1 LVAESET
8 GKAVGWL
15 HVFVCHLMESDP
27 YAEIG
32 GLVVD
37 ELCRGSGI
45 GQRLLDQA
53 EAWARTKACASI
65 RLRSNIIRKEAH
77 HFYLKRG
84 YTVTKTQHAFAKT
97 L

>member
-1 LVAESET
+1 MAES
-8 GKAVGWL
+8 GDGQALGWV

-37 ELCRGSGI
+37 ESRRGEGI
-45 GQRLLDQA
+45 GKLLLERA
-53 EAWARTKACASI
+53 EAWARAKACASI
-65 RLRSNIIRKEAH
+65 RLRSNIIRKVAH
-77 HFYLKRG
+77 EFYLKRG
-84 YTVTKTQHAFAKT
+84 YTITKTQHAFAKN

>member
-1 LVAESET
+1 M
-8 GKAVGWL
+8 
-15 HVFVCHLMESDP
+15 HVFVCHLLESDP

-37 ELCRGSGI
+37 ERHRGSGI
-45 GQRLLDQA
+45 GQRLLEQA
-53 EAWARTKACASI
+53 ETWGRAKACASI

-77 HFYLKRG
+77 EFYLQRG
-84 YTVTKTQHAFAKT
+84 YTITKTQHAFAKN